1 MLQRVCREGE
11 KGEGSKDKSGGGRG
25 GEGRRVVNYSGK
37 ERNRKEWQGGER
49 AWSWIV
55 GAANRDNKRIC

>member
-1 MLQRVCREGE
+1 MREVKTRV
-11 KGEGSKDKSGGGRG
+11 GGGERG